1 MIRLESLLY
10 GLKSL
15 LIGIPLGIAGSLALY
30 IPFKNKFDLLRYR
43 FPVIPIV
50 LSIVVVFLIVA
61 LTMRYSVTK
70 INRQNVIETIRSEN
84 T

>member
-30 IPFKNKFDLLRYR
+30 IPFKNEFDLLRYR